1 MKTQKTSSVKKN
13 FAYQMIY
20 EVLVLILPFVT
31 SPYIAR
37 VIGAEGLG
45 TYSYSYSV
53 AYYFVLFSLLGIK
66 NYGNREIAKA
76 RDDSAKLNKTFVNI
90 ATLHILLSIVCVLAY
105 IGYIISLKQVRIY
118 AEIQTLYVLSGLLD
132 ISWFYFG
139 IERFKMIVTRNTI
152 IKIINVI
159 CVFVFVRSADDL
171 WKYCLIMALGNLIS
185 QIALWVPL
193 RRYVEF
199 VRPDWASMK
208 KHMKPLTI
216 LFIPAIAVSM
226 YKYMD
231 KIMIGAF
238 SSKTELGYYENA
250 EKVINIP
257 MTVITSFG
265 TVMLPKMSNLT
276 ASSNHNS
283 AERYMTLSME
293 FVMCLATAFTF
304 GLAGVGTVFAPFFWG
319 KEFTVSGQLIM
330 GLALTIPF
338 ISFANVI
345 RTQYLIPTSKDREYI
360 TSVIA
365 GAVVNL
371 CINGLLIPQIGAF
384 GAMIGT
390 IAAEMIVCIWQ
401 VIVVRKEL
409 PIRKFLSVSVPFIP
423 FGILMFAVIIG
434 IKIIFKSGIEAL
446 LLQVVLGG
454 GLYLGLCLW
463 YFVKTQNEVVLRM
476 IKTAK
481 KRFLKNNQL

>member
-1 MKTQKTSSVKKN
+1 MKQPKSSIKKN

-66 NYGNREIAKA
+66 NYGNREIAKV
-76 RDDSAKLNKTFVNI
+76 RDDSTKLSKTFVNI
-90 ATLHILLSIVCVLAY
+90 ETLHILISLVCVAVY
-105 IGYIISLKQVRIY
+105 IGYIASLKQVKIY

-139 IERFKMIVTRNTI
+139 IEHFKMIVTRNTI
-152 IKIINVI
+152 IKIANVI
-159 CVFVFVRSADDL
+159 CVFAFVRSADDL
-171 WKYCLIMALGNLIS
+171 WVYCLIMAVGNLIS
-185 QIALWVPL
+185 QMTLWVPL
-193 RRYVEF
+193 KRYVKF
-199 VRPDWASMK
+199 VRPDWTNMK
-208 KHMKPLTI
+208 IHIKPLTI

-265 TVMLPKMSNLT
+265 TVMLPKMSNLA
-276 ASSNHNS
+276 ASSNDNS
-283 AERYMTLSME
+283 ARRYMTLSME

-319 KEFTVSGQLIM
+319 KGFSVSGQLIM

-338 ISFANVI
+338 VSFANVI

-371 CINGLLIPQIGAF
+371 CINGLLIPQIGSF

-390 IAAEMIVCIWQ
+390 IAAEMTVCIWQ

-409 PIRKFLSVSVPFIP
+409 PIKKFVAASMPFIP
-423 FGILMFAVIIG
+423 FGIVMFVVTIA
-434 IKIIFKSGIEAL
+434 IKAIFRSGLKTL
-446 LLQVVLGG
+446 LLQLVLGG
-454 GLYLGLCLW
+454 GIYLSFCLW
-463 YFVKTQNEVVLRM
+463 YFVKTQNEVVIRM
-476 IKTAK
+476 LKTAEKRLLK
-481 KRFLKNNQL
+481 K